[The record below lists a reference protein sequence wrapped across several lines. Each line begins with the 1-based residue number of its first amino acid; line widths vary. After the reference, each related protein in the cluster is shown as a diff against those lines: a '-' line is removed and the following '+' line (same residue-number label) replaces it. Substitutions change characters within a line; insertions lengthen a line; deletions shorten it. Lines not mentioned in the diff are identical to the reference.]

1 MTVTSSEL
9 LFVRLIQLLSFFL
22 WQSPYS
28 CFLAILG
35 SCHLLVI
42 DPVSC
47 SKLLFGRPEPWLSY
61 FSNVPDLS
69 CKDRSGGYWFICRFL
84 AKVRMIIFLRS
95 ELEGCWTCHLMGY
108 PVRKMR
114 ISYDCRKIAPTVPM
128 VIRRSNM
135 TQLFQPRIQAKKTI
149 MKEQDQWCRRK
160 SNIWYG
166 SDTQDSGTS

>member
-1 MTVTSSEL
+1 MSQIWVVKTVLVATD
-9 LFVRLIQLLSFFL
+9 LFADFL
-22 WQSPYS
+22 QG
-28 CFLAILG
+28 F
-35 SCHLLVI
+35 
-42 DPVSC
+42 
-47 SKLLFGRPEPWLSY
+47 
-61 FSNVPDLS
+61 
-69 CKDRSGGYWFICRFL
+69 
-84 AKVRMIIFLRS
+84 RMIISQRS
-95 ELEGCWTCHLMGY
+95 ELERCWTCHLMGY

-149 MKEQDQWCRRK
+149 MKEQDQWCRYENCCKTHVVQNHRQSSLHILSYRSNSYASHDRRQ